1 MSSYDY
7 KWHSDDAILQN
18 NVLALFVLILVAYA
32 SNSIICLMKKLCR
45 TSEKFINK
53 KYKTATK
60 LDKCHVIVAFFMVK

>member
-32 SNSIICLMKKLCR
+32 SNSIIRLMGKLCR
-45 TSEKFINK
+45 TSSKFNIKNIRQPQNL
-53 KYKTATK
+53 TSVM
-60 LDKCHVIVAFFMVK
+60 LLWLFLW